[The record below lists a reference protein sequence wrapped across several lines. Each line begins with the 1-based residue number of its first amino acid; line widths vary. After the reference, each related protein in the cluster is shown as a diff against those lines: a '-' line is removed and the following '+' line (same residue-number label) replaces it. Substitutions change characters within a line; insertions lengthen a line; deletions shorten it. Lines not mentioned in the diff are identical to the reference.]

1 MLEINSP
8 TNENKNFNNLS
19 LIEKTPILKL
29 NIRGKA
35 NNKDFT
41 STIGKILGIILPLEV
56 GSIVSKEN
64 ISIITTGPNEWLII
78 SNNKKIFEDH
88 LEKALFENISKNNLG
103 AVTNIT
109 DQFTIFSLTGS
120 NTLEVLSKS
129 SPFDFD
135 NLANNFSAQTILN
148 NIDITVIKKDNENVD
163 LLVRRSFSNHLW
175 SWLSDSARFL

>member
-1 MLEINSP
+1 MSSRPQTIKIVPPPKP
-8 TNENKNFNNLS
+8 TYHAGFFS
-19 LIEKTPILKL
+19 MDFDGCFDICTTPIREIFFSK
-29 NIRGKA
+29 
-35 NNKDFT
+35 
-41 STIGKILGIILPLEV
+41 SKI
-56 GSIVSKEN
+56 
-64 ISIITTGPNEWLII
+64 
-78 SNNKKIFEDH
+78 
-88 LEKALFENISKNNLG
+88 
-103 AVTNIT
+103 
-109 DQFTIFSLTGS
+109 IFSLTGS